1 MLVEESVREQY
12 SEIDPSLYT
21 INFFNYGIDGVMG
34 ELEPLKDVPHEVCVL
49 FEVLA
54 STQEMAS
61 ALCASLRSTF
71 MHYGYEGRK
80 STAGNLAFPYA
91 PSDVEFGAVYEFSV
105 YHLMKVDS
113 PLAFFPSEE
122 WHAR

>member
-1 MLVEESVREQY
+1 
-12 SEIDPSLYT
+12 
-21 INFFNYGIDGVMG
+21 
-34 ELEPLKDVPHEVCVL
+34 
-49 FEVLA
+49 
-54 STQEMAS
+54 MAS

-113 PLAFFPSEE
+113 PLAFFPIEE